1 MVSNMSQP
9 NQLSQRLQQQIARFQ
24 SLKQQYQVV
33 TQQRMGYESAS
44 KETEAAIKELEAAR
58 DDVVA
63 YKNIG
68 GILIR
73 SEKVKLLGNLKEQ
86 KESADNNV
94 VIYTKKEEQLK
105 KVLDEMSAK
114 LQEELKS
121 AGLGQAS

>member
-9 NQLSQRLQQQIARFQ
+9 NQLSPRLQQQIARYQ

-33 TQQRMGYESAS
+33 TQQRLGYESAS
-44 KETEAAIKELEAAR
+44 KETDAAIKELEAAPE
-58 DDVVA
+58 DVVA

-73 SEKVKLLGNLKEQ
+73 SEKVKLISNLKEQ

-105 KVLDEMSAK
+105 KVLDEMGAK

-121 AGLGQAS
+121 AGLGQAA